1 MKKYM
6 AIYIGTADLMR
17 KWTTLNV
24 QEQKDTMQKGLDE
37 WLKWSEALNAVII
50 DNGHPLENTK
60 KIDNKGISES
70 QNSICGYTIVEA
82 ESHEK
87 AAELFLNHPHFTIFQ
102 GDSVEVM
109 ECMPI
114 PSSN

>member
-17 KWTTLNV
+17 EWEALSE

-37 WLKWSEALNAVII
+37 WSKWSEAHNAVIM
-50 DNGHPLENTK
+50 DNGHPLGSTR
-60 KIDNKGISES
+60 KIDNKGVSES

-82 ESHEK
+82 ESHEN
-87 AAELFLNHPHFTIFQ
+87 AAELFLNHPHFTIFP

-109 ECMPI
+109 ECMPV